1 MTELM
6 MNTEP
11 MELDMEELVNVAGGG
26 KFVRPAEKEGFR
38 IYQIRSNDT
47 LIRIANRFHLKTYRE
62 ILEWNPQI
70 TNPRIIIPGDYLYI
84 KKFH

>member
-6 MNTEP
+6 NNSFELNTEE
-11 MELDMEELVNVAGGG
+11 MIAVAGG
-26 KFVRPAEKEGFR
+26 KFVRPAEKESFR

-47 LIRIANRFHLKTYRE
+47 LIRIANRFHLKTYKE

>member
-1 MTELM
+1 MTEVM
-6 MNTEP
+6 MNT
-11 MELDMEELVNVAGGG
+11 MELNMEELVNVAGG
-26 KFVRPAEKEGFR
+26 KHVRPAEKEGFR

-47 LIRIANRFHLKTYRE
+47 LIRIANRFHLKTYKE

>member
-6 MNTEP
+6 MNT
-11 MELDMEELVNVAGGG
+11 MELNLEEMLEAVGG
-26 KFVRPAEKEGFR
+26 KFVRPVEKAGFR

-47 LIRIANRFHLKTYRE
+47 LIRIANRFHLKTYKE
-62 ILEWNPQI
+62 LLEWNPQI

-84 KKFH
+84 KRFH

>member
-6 MNTEP
+6 NNSFELNTDE
-11 MELDMEELVNVAGGG
+11 MIAVAGG